1 MNLTDQKK
9 MKRNSL
15 SAPFSELSEYEV
27 IRRFLKEKKG
37 IVAADGCVDPQKLH
51 MISGVS
57 DDFDFKIIVTFSEQ
71 KAREILEDYK
81 FYDQNVFYFPAK
93 DLIFYQADL
102 SGNVITSDRLRTIKA
117 INEEKSAVI
126 VTTADAF
133 MARMAPAD
141 VIADHILYL
150 DKGMEISESE
160 IIKLLVDSGYV
171 RNYQIEGKG
180 QFSVRGGIVDIFS
193 LTEDNPIR
201 IELWGDEIE
210 SIRSFDILSQRS
222 IENLETVAVYP
233 AGEMCLDASQLR
245 EGLEKIK
252 QEAVNQREVLKKKF
266 FTEEASN
273 SYKIYSNLSEEID
286 VSGAGGVNL
295 DSFIR
300 FFYEETVSFLDYF
313 DGKNTAV
320 FLDEISRLSE
330 MMDAVELE
338 FSESMQQRLLKGYVL
353 PTQTELI
360 TSPKEIFAKLAKM
373 PGIAM
378 STLSLGKSPIET
390 VGVVNVVTKAMNSY
404 NNSFEAL
411 VSDLKRFAK
420 NSYRVILIS
429 ASRTRAARLADD
441 LCQSGISA
449 YFTEDIN
456 REVAPKEVMIT
467 YGRIHQGF
475 EYPLIKF
482 AVISESDVFSER
494 KRKKHKQHKYDGTH
508 IASFSELKIGDYV
521 VHESH
526 GLGIYQGIDQVTV
539 DNVTKDY
546 MKISYRDG
554 GNLYIPATALDTISK
569 YASKDAQTPKLNKLG
584 GTEWTKTKS
593 KVREAVDVIAQDL
606 VDLYAARSS
615 KTGFVY
621 GPDTVWQTE
630 FEELFPFEE
639 TEDQRL
645 AIEATK
651 RDMQSTKI
659 MDRLICGDVGYG
671 KTEIA
676 IRAAFKA
683 VGEGKQ
689 VVYLCPTTVLAQ
701 QHYSTFSQRMK
712 DFPVRV
718 DLLCRFKSQSE
729 IKKSIKDIKSGLV
742 DIVIGTHRVLSN
754 DVEFKDLGLLIID
767 EEQRFGVSHK
777 EKIKKMKE
785 NVDVLTL
792 TATPIPRTLHMS
804 LIGIRDMSVLEE
816 APQDRVPIQ
825 TFVMEY
831 NEELVREAI
840 NRELARKGQ
849 VFYVYNRVA
858 TIADMAAFI
867 QQLVPDAVVAFAHG
881 QMQEAQLERIMVD
894 FVSGEIDILVST
906 TIIETGLDIPN
917 VNTMIIH
924 DADQMGLSQ
933 LYQLRGRVGR
943 SNRTAYAFLMYKRDK
958 VLREIAEKRLQ
969 AIRDFTELGS
979 GFKIAMQDLEIR
991 GAGNL
996 LGNRQSGHMNAV
1008 GYDMYCKLLN
1018 EAVKRKKG
1026 EDVSEEFSVAV
1037 DMDVDAFIPDSYI
1050 VNENQKIDVYKRIAS
1065 ISSKE
1070 EMDDMRDELTDRFG
1084 NIPRPV
1090 NNLLLIA
1097 YLRTLARDVFVTDIK
1112 QKGRNLEFS
1121 VVKDAKYEPSQ
1132 IAPFVAAHKGAVKLI
1147 AGAKPCF
1154 LYRFAPS
1161 ENPDGK
1167 RLLDT
1172 SLKMCEDMKVL
1183 VRSSEA

>member
-9 MKRNSL
+9 MKMNSL
-15 SAPFSELSEYEV
+15 SAPFKELSEYETLRELL
-27 IRRFLKEKKG
+27 RRSGG

-71 KAREILEDYK
+71 KAREIFEDYK
-81 FYDQNVFYFPAK
+81 FYDKDVYLFPAK

-102 SGNVITSDRLRTIKA
+102 SGNVITADRMRTIKA
-117 INEEKSAVI
+117 VTEEKSGVI
-126 VTTADAF
+126 ITTVDAF
-133 MARMAPAD
+133 MARMISPD
-141 VIADHILYL
+141 VIADHILFL

-160 IIKLLVDSGYV
+160 AASYLSKSGYV

-180 QFSVRGGIVDIFS
+180 QFSIRGGIIDIFP
-193 LTEDNPIR
+193 LTEDNPVR

-233 AGEMCLDASQLR
+233 ASEMCLDASQLR

-252 QEAVNQREVLKKKF
+252 EEATYQRDTYRKKF
-266 FTEEASN
+266 LTQEGAN
-273 SYKIYSNLSEEID
+273 AYKIYSNLSEELDI
-286 VSGAGGVNL
+286 SGLGGVNL
-295 DSFIR
+295 DSFLGY
-300 FFYEETVSFLDYF
+300 FYEDTVSFLDYF
-313 DGKNTAV
+313 EGKKTGI
-320 FLDEISRLSE
+320 FLDEAARLYE
-330 MMDAVELE
+330 VLQAVELE

-353 PTQTELI
+353 PTQTKLI
-360 TSPKEIFAKLAKM
+360 FTAKEIFAKFEKM
-373 PGIAM
+373 TGVAM
-378 STLSLGKSPIET
+378 STLSLGKTLLNVAGT
-390 VGVVNVVTKAMNSY
+390 VNIITKAMNSY

-420 NSYRVILIS
+420 NSYRVILLS
-429 ASRTRAARLADD
+429 ASRTRAARLAED
-441 LCQSGISA
+441 LRENGISA
-449 YFTEDIN
+449 YFTEDLN
-456 REVAPKEVMIT
+456 RIVKEKEVMVS
-467 YGRIHQGF
+467 YGRIRRGF

-494 KRKKHKQHKYDGTH
+494 KQKKHKKHKYDGAH
-508 IASFSELKIGDYV
+508 ITSFSELKIGDYV

-569 YASKDAQTPKLNKLG
+569 YASKDAHAPKLNKLG
-584 GTEWTKTKS
+584 GGEWTKTKS
-593 KVREAVDVIAQDL
+593 KVKEAVDVIAQDL
-606 VDLYAARSS
+606 VDLYAARSTKS
-615 KTGFVY
+615 GFVY

-651 RDMQSTKI
+651 RDMQSSKI
-659 MDRLICGDVGYG
+659 MDRLVCGDVGYG

-683 VGEGKQ
+683 VQEGKQ
-689 VVYLCPTTVLAQ
+689 VVYLVPTTVLAQ
-701 QHYSTFSQRMK
+701 QHYTTFSQRMK

-729 IKKSIKDIKSGLV
+729 IKKTVKDLKNGQV
-742 DIVIGTHRVLSN
+742 DIVIGTHRVLSQ

-777 EKIKKMKE
+777 EKIKKLKE

-804 LIGIRDMSVLEE
+804 LIGIRDMSILEE

-840 NRELARKGQ
+840 TRELSRAGQ
-849 VFYVYNRVA
+849 VFYVYNRVQ

-867 QQLVPDAVVAFAHG
+867 QKLVPDAVVAFAHG
-881 QMQEAQLERIMVD
+881 QMKEAELERIMVD

-924 DADQMGLSQ
+924 DADKMGLSQ

-958 VLREIAEKRLQ
+958 VLREVAEKRLQ

-996 LGNRQSGHMNAV
+996 LGERQSGHMNAV

-1026 EDVSEEFSVAV
+1026 EDVSEDISVSV
-1037 DMDVDAFIPDSYI
+1037 DMDIDAYIPDSYI
-1050 VNENQKIDVYKRIAS
+1050 VNENQKMDVYKRIAS

-1084 NIPRPV
+1084 NIPKSV
-1090 NNLLLIA
+1090 DNLLLIA
-1097 YLRTLARDVFVTDIK
+1097 YLRVLAKDVFVTDIK
-1112 QKGRNLEFS
+1112 QKGKNIEYT
-1121 VVKDAKYEPSQ
+1121 VKKDASFNPAA
-1132 IAPFVAAHKGAVKLI
+1132 IAPFVADKKGAVKLV
-1147 AGAKPCF
+1147 AGAKPYF

-1161 ENPDGK
+1161 TNVDGK
-1167 RLLDT
+1167 LALKT
-1172 SLKMCEDMKVL
+1172 SLKMCEDMQAL
-1183 VRSSEA
+1183 L

>member
-9 MKRNSL
+9 KKMNSL
-15 SAPFSELSEYEV
+15 SAPFSELSEYETL
-27 IRRFLKEKKG
+27 RELLKRKKG

-71 KAREILEDYK
+71 KAREIFENYK
-81 FYDQNVFYFPAK
+81 FYDQDVYFFPAK

-102 SGNVITSDRLRTIKA
+102 SGNVITADRMRAIKA
-117 INEEKSAVI
+117 ISEETKGVI
-126 VTTADAF
+126 VTTVDAF
-133 MARMAPAD
+133 MARMIPVD
-141 VIADHILYL
+141 VIADHILFL

-160 IIKLLVDSGYV
+160 VAGLLVASGYV

-180 QFSVRGGIVDIFS
+180 QFSIRGGIIDIFP
-193 LTEDNPIR
+193 LTEDNPVR

-233 AGEMCLDASQLR
+233 ATELCLDASELKEGLDRIKEEATKQRDTLR
-245 EGLEKIK
+245 E
-252 QEAVNQREVLKKKF
+252 KF
-266 FTEEASN
+266 LTTEGAN
-273 SYKIYSNLSEEID
+273 AYKIYSNLSEELDI
-286 VSGAGGVNL
+286 SGAGGVNL
-295 DSFIR
+295 DSFLGY
-300 FFYEETVSFLDYF
+300 FYEETVSFLDYF
-313 DGKNTAV
+313 AGKITAV
-320 FLDEISRLSE
+320 FLDEVSRLYE
-330 MMDAVELE
+330 VLEAVELE
-338 FSESMQQRLLKGYVL
+338 FNESMQQRLLKGYVL
-353 PTQTELI
+353 PTQTKLVF
-360 TSPKEIFAKLAKM
+360 SAKEIFAKLEKM
-373 PGIAM
+373 SGVAM
-378 STLSLGKSPIET
+378 STLSLGKVPMEVT
-390 VGVVNVVTKAMNSY
+390 GVVNIITKAMNSY

-420 NSYRVILIS
+420 NSYRVILLS
-429 ASRTRAARLADD
+429 PSRTRAARLAED
-441 LCQSGISA
+441 LRENGISA
-449 YFTEDIN
+449 FFTEDLD
-456 REVAPKEVMIT
+456 RQVKEKEVMIS
-467 YGRIHQGF
+467 YGRILQGF

-494 KRKKHKQHKYDGTH
+494 KRKKHKTRKYDGTH
-508 IASFSELKIGDYV
+508 IASFSEIKIGDYV

-554 GNLYIPATALDTISK
+554 GNLYIPATALDTIQK
-569 YASKDAQTPKLNKLG
+569 YASKDAHAPKLNKLG

-593 KVREAVDVIAQDL
+593 KVKEAVDVIAQDL

-615 KTGFVY
+615 KSGFVY

-639 TEDQRL
+639 TEDQRQ

-651 RDMQSTKI
+651 SDMQSTKI
-659 MDRLICGDVGYG
+659 MDRLVCGDVGYG

-683 VGEGKQ
+683 VSEGKQ
-689 VVYLCPTTVLAQ
+689 VVYLVPTTVLAQ
-701 QHYSTFSQRMK
+701 QHYTTFTQRMK

-718 DLLCRFKSQSE
+718 DLLCRFKSQAE
-729 IKKSIKDIKSGLV
+729 IKKTVKDLKSGMV
-742 DIVIGTHRVLSN
+742 DIVIGTHRVLSA

-777 EKIKKMKE
+777 EKIKKLKE

-804 LIGIRDMSVLEE
+804 LIGIRDMSILEE

-840 NRELARKGQ
+840 SRELSRGGQ
-849 VFYVYNRVA
+849 VFYVYNRVQ
-858 TIADMAAFI
+858 TIADMTAFI
-867 QQLVPDAVVAFAHG
+867 QKLMPDAVVAYAHG
-881 QMQEAQLERIMVD
+881 QMKEVELERIMVD
-894 FVSGEIDILVST
+894 FVSGDIDVLVST

-943 SNRTAYAFLMYKRDK
+943 SNRTAYAFLMYKRNK
-958 VLREIAEKRLQ
+958 VLREVAEKRLQ

-996 LGNRQSGHMNAV
+996 LGERQSGHMNAV
-1008 GYDMYCKLLN
+1008 GYDLYCKLLN

-1026 EDVSEEFSVAV
+1026 EEVAEDISVAV
-1037 DMDVDAFIPDSYI
+1037 EMDVDAFIPDSYI
-1050 VNENQKIDVYKRIAS
+1050 VNENQKIDVYKRIAG
-1065 ISSKE
+1065 ISAKE

-1084 NIPRPV
+1084 NIPKSV
-1090 NNLLLIA
+1090 ENLLLIA
-1097 YLRTLARDVFVTDIK
+1097 YLRVLARDVFVTDIK
-1112 QKGRNLEFS
+1112 QKGRALEFY
-1121 VVKDAKYEPSQ
+1121 VLKDAKYNPAQ
-1132 IAPFVAAHKGAVKLI
+1132 IAPFVASKKGAVKLI

-1154 LYRFAPS
+1154 LYRFTPS
-1161 ENPDGK
+1161 ENMDGK
-1167 RLLDT
+1167 HLLEV
-1172 SLKMCEDMKVL
+1172 SLKMCEDMRVL
-1183 VRSSEA
+1183 L